1 MNSIEAM
8 PVGCKITVKLDI
20 IDKFVEVNV
29 TDTGLGIPEEIRDQL
44 FQPFFST
51 KSSNL
56 GLSFCKLIIESNRG
70 SIDIY
75 SVERGH
81 HCTCHA
87 ATVALRWCYYPKT
100 SRYF

>member
-1 MNSIEAM
+1 M
-8 PVGCKITVKLDI
+8 KLDI
-20 IDKFVEVNV
+20 INKSVEVNV
-29 TDTGLGIPEEIRDQL
+29 TDTGPGIPEEIRDQL

-56 GLSFCKLIIESNRG
+56 DLSFCKLAIESNRG
-70 SIDIY
+70 SIGIY

-81 HCTCHA
+81 HCIGQA